1 MIRRPPRS
9 TRTDTLFPYP
19 TLFRSVR
26 LRQLQLH
33 RTFAG
38 TRAEQAA
45 GPQRIQRAV
54 DLIGVAAAGQKA
66 VDARG
71 DVRDEQI
78 AGTEADDARRD
89 QSSDGLDGQARKH
102 RLNHPHRAE
111 QGGLA
116 DVGLLDEP
124 DDDDGERTE
133 GWERVWQ
140 YLTFTGVTVKI
151 Q

>member
-1 MIRRPPRS
+1 MVRRPPRS
-9 TRTDTLFPYP
+9 KRTDTLFPYP
-19 TLFRSVR
+19 TRFRS
-26 LRQLQLH
+26 
-33 RTFAG
+33 AG

-89 QSSDGLDGQARKH
+89 QSSDGLDGQARKGSEA
-102 RLNHPHRAE
+102 RR
-111 QGGLA
+111 
-116 DVGLLDEP
+116 VGKECVSTCRSRWSP
-124 DDDDGERTE
+124 
-133 GWERVWQ
+133 
-140 YLTFTGVTVKI
+140 YP
-151 Q
+151 